1 MIKDS
6 VTSQLSKLAKF
17 CGVDRAIAY
26 TLVAK
31 GFQVLAGPIT
41 LILIAYYLSPEEQG
55 FYYTFA
61 SVVNLQIFFE
71 LGLSFVILQ
80 FASHEKAALTWINSQ
95 TLDGNPVAKRRLASL
110 LKLAIKWYGITALL
124 MVVILI
130 PVGISFLSSNKSA
143 IDVHW
148 QSPWILMV
156 ISAGGMLFLSPL
168 LSFLEGCGLVAEIAY
183 MRVIQGLIGNLFLWS
198 ALILKNNLFAA
209 AIPNLVGI
217 AWIGSWLYR
226 KYRYLFIDLLN
237 HGKEKSTSIKR
248 DDSEINWKNEI
259 FPLQWK
265 IALSWLSGY
274 FIFFLFTP
282 ILFKFYGPVVAGQM
296 GMSLSITSAIT
307 GLSISWISTKSS
319 PFCNLIAQKKYEE
332 LDKKFFPALWQSSA
346 VAAIGGVVL
355 LGLIW
360 FLREIH
366 HPMEQRFIEITPL
379 ALLCT
384 VTIVNVYVYG
394 LSVYLRA
401 HKEEPFL
408 LLSII
413 NGILI
418 CLSTFLLGRT
428 YGVNGMMIGY
438 LVINTI
444 VGVGCG
450 NFIFITKRKEWHNI

>member
-237 HGKEKSTSIKR
+237 HGKEKSTSIKHKN
-248 DDSEINWKNEI
+248 SEISWRNEI

-282 ILFKFYGPVVAGQM
+282 VLFKFYGPVVAGQM
-296 GMSLSITSAIT
+296 GIASAIM

-319 PFCNLIAQKKYEE
+319 PFGSLIAQKNYIK
-332 LDKKFFPALWQSSA
+332 LDREFFPALWQASG
-346 VAAIGGVVL
+346 VAAICSIIF
-355 LGLIW
+355 LILVW
-360 FLREIH
+360 TLKETH
-366 HPMEQRFIEITPL
+366 HPIAQRFIEFYPL
-379 ALLCT
+379 TLLCITT
-384 VTIVNVYVYG
+384 VTNVYITG
-394 LSVYLRA
+394 LSIYLRA
-401 HKEEPFL
+401 HKQEPFL
-408 LLSII
+408 FLSIV
-413 NGILI
+413 NGILMCI
-418 CLSTFLLGRT
+418 STSFLGKF
-428 YGVNGMMIGY
+428 YGAMGMMLGY
-438 LVINTI
+438 LAINMFL
-444 VGVGCG
+444 GVGYG
-450 NFIFITKRKEWHNI
+450 TFIFTSKRKEWH

>member
-6 VTSQLSKLAKF
+6 VTSQLSKLANF

-41 LILIAYYLSPEEQG
+41 LILIAYCLSPEEQG
-55 FYYTFA
+55 FYYTFS

-80 FASHEKAALTWINSQ
+80 FASHEKAALVWVNFQI
-95 TLDGNPVAKRRLASL
+95 LDGNPVSKKRLESL
-110 LKLAIKWYGITALL
+110 LRLSIKWYGITAFL
-124 MVVILI
+124 MILILI
-130 PVGISFLSSNKSA
+130 PAGISFLSSNKSA
-143 IDVHW
+143 INVHW

-183 MRVIQGLIGNLFLWS
+183 MRLIQGLIGNLFLWS
-198 ALILKNNLFAA
+198 VLVLKNNLFAA
-209 AIPNLVGI
+209 AIPNLVSI
-217 AWIGSWLYR
+217 VWIGVWLFR

-237 HGKEKSTSIKR
+237 HGKDKSTSIKCK
-248 DDSEINWKNEI
+248 DSEISWRNEI
-259 FPLQWK
+259 FPLQWR

-282 ILFKFYGPVVAGQM
+282 VLFKFYGPVVAGQM

-307 GLSISWISTKSS
+307 GLAISWISTKSS
-319 PFCNLIAQKKYEE
+319 TFCDLIAQKKYKE

-346 VAAIGGVVL
+346 VAAIGGLAL
-355 LGLIW
+355 LGLIL
-360 FLREIH
+360 FLRKMH
-366 HPMEQRFIEITPL
+366 HPMGQRFIEVTPL

-384 VTIVNVYVYG
+384 VTVVNVYVYG

-401 HKEEPFL
+401 HKQEPFL
-408 LLSII
+408 LLSIV

-444 VGVGCG
+444 VGVGYG
-450 NFIFITKRKEWHNI
+450 NFIFITKRKEWHNT